1 MAWSTIWIRTSI
13 TSIIWWTNHQQDSP
27 NRKSQSTS
35 LLVNKERLV
44 ACQRSSVMRIP
55 KAPRIRI
62 GISWKRCMKYKVVK
76 PGQVIDN
83 NTKNLIA
90 KRALAVKMMKKV
102 TRHVK
107 STIHNK
113 NQVVEIKWKRHHMV
127 EFPRKIK
134 EIRLH
139 KRMMPQM
146 MMKVTKIALKNLNK
160 KRVSKRAHNSRK
172 RNDNTWMRVI
182 NGICIT

>member
-13 TSIIWWTNHQQDSP
+13 TSIIWWTNLQQDNP
-27 NRKSQSTS
+27 HRKSQSTS

-44 ACQRSSVMRIP
+44 ACQRSSVMRIL

-83 NTKNLIA
+83 NTKNLIV

-127 EFPRKIK
+127 EFRRKIK

-139 KRMMPQM
+139 KKMMTLM
-146 MMKVTKIALKNLNK
+146 TMKVTKIALKNLKK
-160 KRVSKRAHNSRK
+160 KRVSKRAHSRK
-172 RNDNTWMRVI
+172 RNDNTWMRAI